1 VNNILMMTAHAESCV
16 AFVRLRP
23 AGLVGLALSLVE
35 GQGTTVS
42 CAALRGTGIA
52 VGDAPIFGDDSAL
65 ATFDKTTDV
74 AHSVP
79 WRPPV

>member
-1 VNNILMMTAHAESCV
+1 MNTILTMTAHVESCV

-23 AGLVGLALSLVE
+23 AGLARLAPTFIE
-35 GQGTTVS
+35 GRGTAVS
-42 CAALRGTGIA
+42 SAALRGTGLT
-52 VGDAPIFGDDSAL
+52 VGDAPISGDNSAL
-65 ATFDKTTDV
+65 ATFYTTDV

>member
-1 VNNILMMTAHAESCV
+1 MNTILLMTAHAESCV
-16 AFVRLRP
+16 AFVRPRP
-23 AGLVGLALSLVE
+23 AGFVRLASSLIE

-42 CAALRGTGIA
+42 SAALSGTAVA
-52 VGDAPIFGDDSAL
+52 VGDAPVLGDDSAL

>member
-1 VNNILMMTAHAESCV
+1 VNNILLMTAHAESCV
-16 AFVRLRP
+16 AFVRPRP
-23 AGLVGLALSLVE
+23 AGFVRLAPGLIE

-42 CAALRGTGIA
+42 GAALCGTAIA
-52 VGDAPIFGDDSAL
+52 VSDAPVSGDDSAL

-74 AHSVP
+74 AHSAP

>member
-1 VNNILMMTAHAESCV
+1 VNNILLMTAHAESCV
-16 AFVRLRP
+16 AFVRPRP
-23 AGLVGLALSLVE
+23 AGFVRLAPSLIE
-35 GQGTTVS
+35 GQGTAVS
-42 CAALRGTGIA
+42 SAALRGTAIA

-74 AHSVP
+74 AHFVS

>member
-1 VNNILMMTAHAESCV
+1 VNNILLMTAHAESCV
-16 AFVRLRP
+16 AFVRPRP
-23 AGLVGLALSLVE
+23 AGFVRLAPSLIE
-35 GQGTTVS
+35 GQGTTLS
-42 CAALRGTGIA
+42 GAALRGTAIA
-52 VGDAPIFGDDSAL
+52 VGDAPVFGDDSAL